1 MSDPEAHLGPAARYR
16 HEHPPVRNVTV
27 EHETAR
33 SLGQRVADRVAA
45 VVGSWPFII
54 AQSALLA
61 LWIVFNVWLMVMVTT
76 RPGFLHAWDPYPFI
90 LLNLVLSFQAAYT
103 GPVVMMSQN
112 RQNEKDRLMAKGDYE
127 VNQKAEEEIEVI
139 MKHLAHQDRLILD
152 ATRRI
157 EALRQDPAAGG
168 VVTRVEEILK
178 RLDQNDRRILGLMT
192 RMGVPLPP
200 DAAPNGSVDH
210 DGR

>member
-1 MSDPEAHLGPAARYR
+1 VSDTNAQLGPAARYR
-16 HEHPPVRNVTV
+16 HDHPPVRNVVV
-27 EHETAR
+27 EVEAKR
-33 SLGQRVADRVAA
+33 SLGQRVADRVAS

-54 AQSALLA
+54 VQSILLA
-61 LWIVFNVWLMVMVTT
+61 VWMAINVWLMVMAAT

-112 RQNEKDRLMAKGDYE
+112 RQNEKDRVMAQGDYE

-157 EALRQDPAAGG
+157 EALRQDPAVGG
-168 VVTRVEEILK
+168 VAARVEEILK
-178 RLDQNDRRILGLMT
+178 RLDQNDRRLLGLME

-200 DAAPNGSVDH
+200 DAPAS
-210 DGR
+210 